1 MSIPP
6 ATMTTTTT
14 TTTTGF
20 PKNAMLCFLFISLS
34 AVAAVSSEA
43 AQRACSK
50 GETTLPVPVPAKDK
64 NSSGVIRTIR
74 AALKPDRE
82 GISNANIY
90 HGGATVVTAPVTTTG
105 GLPSPQPPQPPPVI
119 SYAAMAS

>member
-6 ATMTTTTT
+6 ATMTT

-50 GETTLPVPVPAKDK
+50 GETTLPVPVPVPAKDK

-82 GISNANIY
+82 DISNANIY

>member
-6 ATMTTTTT
+6 VTMI
-14 TTTTGF
+14 GF
-20 PKNAMLCFLFISLS
+20 LKNVVLCLFFISLS
-34 AVAAVSSEA
+34 AMAAVSSEA

-50 GETTLPVPVPAKDK
+50 SETTLPVPVPAKDK
-64 NSSGVIRTIR
+64 NSSGVGVIRTIR
-74 AALKPDRE
+74 VALKPDRE

-90 HGGATVVTAPVTTTG
+90 HGGAVVTAPVTTTG
-105 GLPSPQPPQPPPVI
+105 GLPSPPPPPPPPPPVI